1 MATKKAASTK
11 KATAKKPAA
20 AKTTVRTLHAEAR
33 PAKVTKVAQP
43 APKTVVRPVTPPVR
57 HESKSVLPTNII
69 NVVFAE
75 LVGTFIL
82 TLAAVLPFSVG
93 LGGVNG
99 VVSAIG
105 VGLTLA
111 VLVVTLGA
119 VSGAHFNPA
128 VTFAL
133 WTMRRLRAVL
143 LPFYWGAQFLGAML
157 AVIVINWV
165 SNNSLGL
172 SFNHIWNF
180 NWAIF
185 AVELVGTAVFLFG
198 LAAAVSR
205 RELTVGARALAIG
218 ASLALGAIIS
228 SSLLTSAISTATANY
243 QKAAAAAQQDSKAT
257 SQPTIPYVVY
267 VRGATLNPAVSLA
280 STEKTQS
287 ELSGTTSDTKEA
299 TYSRFT
305 LEVVLGTLLGAA
317 VGGNLY
323 LLIAGRNKND

>member
-1 MATKKAASTK
+1 MATKPAASTK

-20 AKTTVRTLHAEAR
+20 AKTTVRTVRAD
-33 PAKVTKVAQP
+33 AKVVRTAEP
-43 APKTVVRPVTPPVR
+43 APKTIVRPVATPAAR
-57 HESKSVLPTNII
+57 DNKSVLPVNIV

-75 LVGTFIL
+75 LIGTFIL

-99 VVSAIG
+99 VVSALS

-111 VLVVTLGA
+111 LLVVALGA

-143 LPFYWGAQFLGAML
+143 VPFYWGAQFLGAML

-165 SNNSLGL
+165 SNNSLSL

-198 LAAAVSR
+198 LAAAVSC
-205 RELTVGARALAIG
+205 RELTVGARALSIG
-218 ASLALGAIIS
+218 ASLALGVIVS
-228 SSLLTSAISTATANY
+228 STLLSSAMTDATVSY
-243 QKAAAAAQQDSKAT
+243 QKSVEAAQQDSKNPK
-257 SQPTIPYVVY
+257 QPEIPYVVY

-280 STEKTQS
+280 STEKTKA
-287 ELSGTTSDTKEA
+287 ELSSSAASDKESA
-299 TYSRFT
+299 YSRFT
-305 LEVVLGTLLGAA
+305 LEVVLGTLIGAA
-317 VGGNLY
+317 LGGNLY
-323 LLIAGRNKND
+323 LLVAGRNRND